1 LRTEP
6 LDMLPLWTFFVGTLL
21 LAVAAVEG
29 GLRLG
34 RYRRRM
40 SGMEKEQ
47 TVGPIVGAT
56 MGLLAF
62 MLAFTFG
69 LAATRFDARRKTVVD
84 EANAVGTTYLRAGLL
99 DDAPRSEVRTLLRSY
114 VDGRLR
120 VLETGDIDALLAES
134 SDIHGRLWAQA
145 ENVGRGDPRSITVGL
160 FIESLNEM
168 IDLHSSRILIALQ
181 SRVPIVLWLILYLT
195 ALLSMLE
202 IGYQAGLSDSRR
214 SPATFAM
221 IICFSLVLLLI
232 ADLDRPREGFVRVN
246 QSAFLDLQQ
255 AWRGEGEVRP
265 TP

>member
-1 LRTEP
+1 MRTEP
-6 LDMLPLWTFFVGTLL
+6 LDVLPLWAFFVGTLL
-21 LAVAAVEG
+21 LAAAAIEG

-47 TVGPIVGAT
+47 TIGTIVGAT

-69 LAATRFDARRKTVVD
+69 LAATRFDARRKAVVD

-99 DDAPRSEVRTLLRSY
+99 DDAPRNEVRALLRRY

-120 VLETGDIDALLAES
+120 VSETGDVDAMLAES
-134 SDIHGRLWAQA
+134 ADIHRRLWAQA
-145 ENVGRGDPRSITVGL
+145 ENVGRGDPHSITVGL

-168 IDLHSSRILIALQ
+168 IDLQASRILIAVQ

-195 ALLSMLE
+195 ALLSMSE

-221 IICFSLVLLLI
+221 IVCFSLILLLI

-246 QSAFLDLQQ
+246 QSAFQDLRDSW
-255 AWRGEGEVRP
+255 ASDR
-265 TP
+265 